1 MQLYDGIVLPTFKEI
16 KYHRIIVVDAF
27 SKRLVDLVTVR
38 TGYPFRGPLS
48 EVPSGGALVTQMKDV
63 DPGSGLSWSSVVRAE
78 LPGRKEPDWLQA
90 GDILFVPRGQRFFA
104 VSIDE
109 PPAPSVCGPH
119 LMLLRLR
126 SGAPAG
132 ARFLAWQINQPPVQK
147 QLRAAAEGSSQL
159 SVRIS
164 EIEDLEVA
172 VPPIDQQRR
181 IVALADAAARERQA
195 LTQLI
200 LNREQTLASIAADL
214 ATAAGLEPPGNPRP

>member
-1 MQLYDGIVLPTFKEI
+1 MIDA
-16 KYHRIIVVDAF
+16 HR
-27 SKRLVDLVTVR
+27 KRLAELVTVR

-48 EVPSGGALVTQMKDV
+48 EVRAGGALVTQMKDV
-63 DPGSGLSWSSVVRAE
+63 DPASGLNWSSVVRAE

-104 VSIDE
+104 VSIE
-109 PPAPSVCGPH
+109 APPAPAVCGPH

-126 SGAPAG
+126 PGAPVS

-164 EIEDLEVA
+164 EIEGLLVA
-172 VPPIDQQRR
+172 VPPIDQQSR

-200 LNREQTLASIAADL
+200 LNREQTFAGIAVDL
-214 ATAAGLEPPGNPRP
+214 AKTAGIKP

>member
-1 MQLYDGIVLPTFKEI
+1 MIDA
-16 KYHRIIVVDAF
+16 HR
-27 SKRLVDLVTVR
+27 KRLAELVTVR

-48 EVPSGGALVTQMKDV
+48 EVPAGGALVTQMKDV
-63 DPGSGLSWSSVVRAE
+63 DPASGLSWSSVVRAE
-78 LPGRKEPDWLQA
+78 LPGRKEPDWLQT

-104 VSIDE
+104 V
-109 PPAPSVCGPH
+109 CGPH

-126 SGAPAG
+126 PGAPVS

-164 EIEDLEVA
+164 EIEGLLVA
-172 VPPIDQQRR
+172 VPPIGQQGR

-214 ATAAGLEPPGNPRP
+214 ATAAGLAPQGSPRP

>member
-1 MQLYDGIVLPTFKEI
+1 MIDA
-16 KYHRIIVVDAF
+16 HRI
-27 SKRLVDLVTVR
+27 RLAELVTVR

-104 VSIDE
+104 VSIE
-109 PPAPSVCGPH
+109 APPAPAVCGPH
-119 LMLLRLR
+119 LMLIRLR
-126 SGAPAG
+126 PGAPVS
-132 ARFLAWQINQPPVQK
+132 ARFIAWQINQPPVQK

-164 EIEDLEVA
+164 EIEGLLVA
-172 VPPIDQQRR
+172 VPPIDQQDR

-214 ATAAGLEPPGNPRP
+214 ATAAGLTPEGSPRP